1 MMKTDGCRDDED
13 RPDVGMM
20 KTDGCRDDEDRRM

>member
-20 KTDGCRDDEDRRM
+20 KTDDDEDRRM